1 MEIAKKIAVMK
12 KSNLDHPR
20 YVVITQGKLPTVVV
34 KSDPKKPEEMRS

>member
-1 MEIAKKIAVMK
+1 MEIAKKIAMMK